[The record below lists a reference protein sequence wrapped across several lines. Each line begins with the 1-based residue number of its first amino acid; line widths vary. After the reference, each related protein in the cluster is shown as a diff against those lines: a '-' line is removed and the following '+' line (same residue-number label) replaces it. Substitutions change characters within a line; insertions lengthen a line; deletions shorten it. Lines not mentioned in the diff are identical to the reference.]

1 MKTKVISVRNFASI
15 KKMAQIVNPLVSKK
29 RTIMKKIAAL
39 TAEIEGPEGLDIQI
53 AGMEAG
59 IKAKF
64 LGLGT
69 EQLVRKVVS
78 PAVRE
83 DGTPI
88 LDAKTGKQLTKTT
101 YEPTDVLKYDK
112 EHNNYIL
119 TVTDEE
125 GQSVVEDDDTS
136 TIEVAKEE
144 IQAQDYFIQQDAH
157 EGVNNTLSGQE
168 NIEDNPFN
176 I

>member
-1 MKTKVISVRNFASI
+1 M
-15 KKMAQIVNPLVSKK
+15 
-29 RTIMKKIAAL
+29 
-39 TAEIEGPEGLDIQI
+39 
-53 AGMEAG
+53 
-59 IKAKF
+59 
-64 LGLGT
+64 
-69 EQLVRKVVS
+69 
-78 PAVRE
+78 
-83 DGTPI
+83 
-88 LDAKTGKQLTKTT
+88 DAKTGKQLTKTT
-101 YEPTDVLKYDK
+101 YEPTDILKYDK

-136 TIEVAKEE
+136 TIEVAEEE

>member
-1 MKTKVISVRNFASI
+1 MKTKVISVREFASI

-101 YEPTDVLKYDK
+101 YEPTDILKYDK